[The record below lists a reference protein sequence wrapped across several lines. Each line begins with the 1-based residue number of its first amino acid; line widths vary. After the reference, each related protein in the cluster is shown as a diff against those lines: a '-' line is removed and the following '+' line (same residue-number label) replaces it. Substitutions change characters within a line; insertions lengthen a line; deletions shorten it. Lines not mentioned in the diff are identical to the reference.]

1 MFDGHRVPLLH
12 DEDFSKV
19 VARQCERIGC
29 LKMVKMV
36 NVLLIDFTTIETNK
50 RKKRCPRRELALK
63 EKGVREADSKM

>member
-50 RKKRCPRRELALK
+50 RKKR
-63 EKGVREADSKM
+63 